1 MNKNTTV
8 PSSSRTIKERGKID
22 VYNTQIHDQ
31 SLSCLA
37 TCTSMKM
44 GGGGKKGCMAQGS
57 HHGEMM
63 RSGKLFPQCQLNDN
77 PHI

>member
-44 GGGGKKGCMAQGS
+44 GGGGG
-57 HHGEMM
+57 
-63 RSGKLFPQCQLNDN
+63 GKQVVWPKV
-77 PHI
+77 PIMVK

>member
-37 TCTSMKM
+37 TCTAMKI
-44 GGGGKKGCMAQGS
+44 GGG
-57 HHGEMM
+57 ELN
-63 RSGKLFPQCQLNDN
+63 KLYGPRFPSW
-77 PHI
+77 